1 MLQSLKNR
9 EYIQKLLNAETSN
22 VVWDLWFSTPDD
34 LFVKCVDTIVED
46 DVCDSTNTHKRYIYQ
61 CVDGKYYEYSYWED
75 YFGEQ
80 TCHNFREVTR
90 QPVLTYEWE

>member
-1 MLQSLKNR
+1 MLQNLKNR
-9 EYIQKLLNAETSN
+9 EYIQKLLNAESCDR
-22 VVWDLWFSTPDD
+22 VHDLWWDKPDD
-34 LFVKCVDTIVED
+34 LFIKRVDTTFED
-46 DVCDSTNTHKRYIYQ
+46 AVGDSTNTHKRYIYQ
-61 CVDGKYYEYSYWED
+61 GVDGKFYEYSYWED